1 MNVVKRSESGS
12 ETCISRP
19 SQSLRVLSRWS
30 VHFKSKYLLIMVAF
44 NTFILATATLL
55 ASVTAAP
62 TFGPV
67 ERDTELVEREVT
79 DLVKRQQ
86 RFATQYWANEQAKL
100 TWKSGNA
107 GLYSLNWTNPTNGNF
122 VVGKG
127 YMGQGM

>member
-1 MNVVKRSESGS
+1 
-12 ETCISRP
+12 
-19 SQSLRVLSRWS
+19 
-30 VHFKSKYLLIMVAF
+30 MVAF
-44 NTFILATATLL
+44 NTFVLAVATLL
-55 ASVTAAP
+55 TSVTAAP

-67 ERDTELVEREVT
+67 EHATELIEREVT

-107 GLYSLNWTNPTNGNF
+107 GLYSLNWTNPTGGNF

>member
-1 MNVVKRSESGS
+1 
-12 ETCISRP
+12 
-19 SQSLRVLSRWS
+19 
-30 VHFKSKYLLIMVAF
+30 MVAF
-44 NTFILATATLL
+44 NTYVLAVATLL
-55 ASVTAAP
+55 TSVTAAP

-67 ERDTELVEREVT
+67 ERNTELIEREVA

-100 TWKSGNA
+100 NWKSGNA
-107 GLYSLNWTNPTNGNF
+107 GLYSLNWTNPTGGNF

>member
-1 MNVVKRSESGS
+1 MIAHKAV
-12 ETCISRP
+12 
-19 SQSLRVLSRWS
+19 
-30 VHFKSKYLLIMVAF
+30 
-44 NTFILATATLL
+44 ILAIALFI
-55 ASVTAAP
+55 AGVAAAP

-67 ERDTELVEREVT
+67 ERDTELIEREVT

-86 RFATQYWANEQAKL
+86 RIATQYWANDAAKL

-107 GLYSLNWTNPTNGNF
+107 GQYSVNWSNPSGGNF